1 MKKKK
6 REEHTNSER
15 WLLSYS
21 DFMTLLMILFV
32 VLYAMSSID
41 QAKFAQLSQSLN
53 MAMGGGK
60 SIIAK
65 ENGTDAN
72 KKTTPIDTNVQQSEQ
87 AKMQDLKKQVDK
99 YLKDNNMSSS
109 VSTQLDQ
116 RGLIVSLNN
125 TLFFDT
131 GNADIKP
138 DFQNEL
144 IGIAKILNQIKN
156 NIRIEGHTDTVPIS
170 NSQFSSNW
178 QLSCAR
184 AANVTQFLIDKAGIP
199 ANKLSAVGY
208 SEYRPV
214 SDNSTEEGRAKNR
227 RVDIIIENSEFNKI
241 DNNVKGNSS
250 NTNTNSNDNTNS
262 SDNTK

>member
-6 REEHTNSER
+6 NEDHNNSER

-32 VLYAMSSID
+32 VLYAMSNVD
-41 QAKFAQLSQSLN
+41 KAKFSQLSQSLN

-60 SIIAK
+60 SIVAK
-65 ENGTDAN
+65 EDGTDIN
-72 KKTTPIDTNVQQSEQ
+72 KKNTPINTNIQQSEQ
-87 AKMQDLKKQVDK
+87 AKMQDLKNQVDK

-109 VSTQLDQ
+109 VSTQVDQ
-116 RGLIVSLNN
+116 RGLVVSLNN
-125 TLFFDT
+125 TILFDT
-131 GNADIKP
+131 GKADIKP
-138 DFQNEL
+138 EIQNEL
-144 IGIAKILNQIKN
+144 IGIAKILNQLKN

-170 NSQFSSNW
+170 NSIFASNW

-199 ANKLSAVGY
+199 ASKLSAVGY
-208 SEYRPV
+208 GQYRPV
-214 SDNSTEEGRAKNR
+214 SDNSTEAGKAKNR

-241 DNNVKGNSS
+241 DNNVKADSSNSS
-250 NTNTNSNDNTNS
+250 QTNS
-262 SDNTK
+262 SVNSSSGSN

>member
-6 REEHTNSER
+6 REEGGNNSGR

-32 VLYAMSSID
+32 VMYAMSSVD
-41 QAKFAQLSQSLN
+41 QSKFSQLSQSLN
-53 MAMGGGK
+53 LAMGGGK
-60 SIIAK
+60 SIVAK
-65 ENGTDAN
+65 EDGVDINQN
-72 KKTTPIDTNVQQSEQ
+72 SKPVDTNIEQSEQ

-99 YLKDNNMSSS
+99 YLKENNMGSN

-125 TLFFDT
+125 TLVFDT
-131 GNADIKP
+131 GKADVKP
-138 DFQNEL
+138 EIQSEL
-144 IGIAKILNQIKN
+144 IDIAKILNQIKN
-156 NIRIEGHTDTVPIS
+156 NIRIEGHTDTVPIN

-199 ANKLSAVGY
+199 PNKLSAIGY
-208 SEYRPV
+208 GQYRPV
-214 SDNSTEEGRAKNR
+214 SDNSTEEGKAKNR

-241 DNNVKGNSS
+241 DNNVKNNSS
-250 NTNTNSNDNTNS
+250 NNSQTNPSTNSNSGN
-262 SDNTK
+262 K

>member
-6 REEHTNSER
+6 RGEESNNSGR

-32 VLYAMSSID
+32 VLYAMSSVD
-41 QAKFAQLSQSLN
+41 QAKFSQLSQSLN
-53 MAMGGGK
+53 LAMGGGK

-65 ENGTDAN
+65 EDGVDINQN
-72 KKTTPIDTNVQQSEQ
+72 SKPVDTNIEQSEQ

-99 YLKDNNMSSS
+99 YLKENNMGSD

-116 RGLIVSLNN
+116 RGLVVSLNN
-125 TLFFDT
+125 TLVFDT
-131 GNADIKP
+131 GKADVKP
-138 DFQNEL
+138 EIQSEL
-144 IGIAKILNQIKN
+144 IDIAKILNQIKN
-156 NIRIEGHTDTVPIS
+156 NIRIEGHTDTVPI
-170 NSQFSSNW
+170 NNNQFSSNW

-199 ANKLSAVGY
+199 PSKLSAIGY
-208 SEYRPV
+208 GQYRPV
-214 SDNSTEEGRAKNR
+214 SDNSTEEGKAKNR

-241 DNNVKGNSS
+241 DNNVKNNS
-250 NTNTNSNDNTNS
+250 NNNPQTNPSTNSNS
-262 SDNTK
+262 GSK